1 MARGTVARGKKRVLD
16 LLAELKAAA
25 VRVGYWVREEKLL
38 HDVGYRPRSGGC
50 RLRERRLIL
59 LDRDASPA
67 AQLDTLV
74 EILASEPLVDA
85 ELSEEARRLIARA
98 RRPVSARAGAA
109 A

>member
-1 MARGTVARGKKRVLD
+1 
-16 LLAELKAAA
+16 
-25 VRVGYWVREEKLL
+25 
-38 HDVGYRPRSGGC
+38 
-50 RLRERRLIL
+50 LIL